1 MADNGAAGGA
11 GRGVGRGAG
20 RGAGSDSDGLLSLL
34 GAVHAVE
41 AAGRGAGRGAVPA
54 VGAAVGAAGRGVV
67 GEKRSRDCNCMAG
80 CPKCMTAAELLA
92 RDRAAIVQKSFKACT
107 QCKQGPKPLP
117 VEDTIK
123 FLQERLQ
130 WNSTVS
136 RKEQVRQAV
145 EGTLKDANDNR
156 QKQPVIIA
164 ECGCDGGACYTAC
177 LSTGNPR
184 VVPGKAYGKK
194 DDQARHILDAI
205 KKFIKS
211 RDQLL
216 AERAA
221 RDAPSPAA
229 AAHLAGAAGAA
240 VAAGALGGGVPG
252 QLPAGQQPQ
261 PPSGPARRDAY
272 TEIRRCSMQIRIK
285 AYKWPIC
292 AVMLFFLYEQENKE
306 WSAYHKAQGTEE
318 EFEVIATIIDTLKM
332 TDPEATYGSTCL
344 HLTKDLLEKTLD
356 AVPSYIANYKN
367 GRRNMQGLFRY
378 FIDKYLAATETEEKY
393 WNIALQRGDDGSADD
408 VNLFLKKIQIL
419 FTSYE
424 ELHKQRSS
432 RAQSGAGGAAQVR
445 AGGAAQVP

>member
-1 MADNGAAGGA
+1 
-11 GRGVGRGAG
+11 
-20 RGAGSDSDGLLSLL
+20 
-34 GAVHAVE
+34 
-41 AAGRGAGRGAVPA
+41 
-54 VGAAVGAAGRGVV
+54 
-67 GEKRSRDCNCMAG
+67 
-80 CPKCMTAAELLA
+80 MTAAELLA
-92 RDRAAIVQKSFKACT
+92 RDRAAIAKHSFSKCT
-107 QCKQGPKPLP
+107 QCNSDPKTWP
-117 VEDTIK
+117 VDDTIK
-123 FLQERLQ
+123 FLQEHRRP
-130 WNSTVS
+130 NGAVT
-136 RKEQVRQAV
+136 EEDVRNAV
-145 EGTLKDANDNR
+145 LCMLRDANNHC
-156 QKQPVIIA
+156 QKQPVVIA
-164 ECGCDGGACYTAC
+164 GCKCEGGACYTASLC
-177 LSTGNPR
+177 MGTPR

-205 KKFIKS
+205 NKFIKS

-221 RDAPSPAA
+221 RDAPSPTA

-272 TEIRRCSMQIRIK
+272 TEIRRCSLWFFVN

-292 AVMLFFLYEQENKE
+292 AVIFFFLWQEEKME

-318 EFEVIATIIDTLKM
+318 KFAVIATIIDTTKK
-332 TDPEATYGSTCL
+332 TNPGATYGQTCL

-378 FIDKYLAATETEEKY
+378 FIDKYLAATEDEEQY
-393 WNIALQRGDDGSADD
+393 WNIELQREYDGSAEG
-408 VNLFLKKIQIL
+408 VNLFLKKMEIL
-419 FTSYE
+419 FLSYE
-424 ELHKQRSS
+424 VLHKERSS
-432 RAQSGAGGAAQVR
+432 KAPSAAGGAAQVR